1 MRYRIEFQIDLTF
14 LQKHCHS
21 VLINLLKCCYFIY
34 CSFLFIKNGK
44 NWQGA
49 PRYCQHFVPVSHESF
64 ATHIIWESR
73 GRGVRKTDRQN
84 ADHRRQRPTA
94 IVVDIQGTS
103 LLFVTLCMRGE
114 LSLLPSNLSLNL

>member
-1 MRYRIEFQIDLTF
+1 M
-14 LQKHCHS
+14 
-21 VLINLLKCCYFIY
+21 
-34 CSFLFIKNGK
+34 

-64 ATHIIWESR
+64 ATHTIWEGR
-73 GRGVRKTDRQN
+73 GGEGGVRKTDRQN
-84 ADHRRQRPTA
+84 AEHRRQRPTA